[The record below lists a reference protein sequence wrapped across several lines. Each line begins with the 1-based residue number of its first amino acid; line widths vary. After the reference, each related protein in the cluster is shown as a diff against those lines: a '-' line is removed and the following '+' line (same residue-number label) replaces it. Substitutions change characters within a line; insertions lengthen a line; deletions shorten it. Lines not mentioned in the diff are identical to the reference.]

1 MVLKNQNLKCSG
13 NDDVLGCYV
22 IGYGVLVNFERK

>member
-1 MVLKNQNLKCSG
+1 MVLKNQNLNCS
-13 NDDVLGCYV
+13 DVLGCYV